1 MGFEREGEGEGEEKG
16 VLGCFGFW
24 GCVVLFIGDE
34 KAKKQRSARES
45 SSIGPIVAIEVR
57 GN

>member
-1 MGFEREGEGEGEEKG
+1 M

-34 KAKKQRSARES
+34 EKVKKTTVGKR
-45 SSIGPIVAIEVR
+45 IKFD
-57 GN
+57 